1 MRFSRP
7 VLAVLLA
14 VNVSMGAIAA
24 PKHAAAPTPSRGRNV
39 IVFVADGLRYGSVT
53 QQSAP
58 TMWRVQHEGVDFQNS
73 HSIYPTLTTANAS
86 AIATGH
92 YLGDTGDYAN
102 TLYLGYPVAAHHN
115 ATLTFLEDDAI
126 LHDVKAHFG
135 ADYLG
140 QTTLMQAA
148 RTHGMTTVVMGKVGP
163 AAIQDL
169 GALDNQAILIDDAVG
184 HPANGEGM
192 PTGAPA
198 LDPKLADE
206 IAKATG
212 QTQAPLTNV
221 PNVDQQKY
229 LSTAA
234 AKVVLPY
241 LKSRG
246 KPFAMLF
253 WSRDP
258 DASQHGQQDSLGATS
273 PGING
278 PTSLAAIANAD
289 ATLKTLLDA
298 LQALGLANSTDV
310 FVTAD
315 HGFTTIVKS
324 EPSSTG
330 EPLPAHLPPGFLAF
344 SVSQWLEMNLYD
356 PDVGNAQMEP
366 GEHPSRGDG
375 IIGTDPDHPAAVVAA
390 NGGTDLLWFPD
401 ASARAHA
408 KVVFDQLIQQPYVS
422 GIFVNDQLMDQGNAQ
437 DFAGALRTSD
447 VALLGSSHVPPP
459 SMVVNFRS
467 YPIKDCSLGA
477 LQCAAEIADTNL
489 VAGQGMHGSFSRAET
504 RNFMAATG
512 PDFKAHF
519 ADTAPISNADITPT
533 LAHVLGLSLPKHGD
547 LEGRV
552 IAEALKGGKAPVVS
566 RKVLKSQPGPGG
578 VQTMVEMQLVGRTR
592 YFDAGGFAGR
602 TVGLDG
608 R

>member
-1 MRFSRP
+1 MQISRP
-7 VLAVLLA
+7 ALAVLLA
-14 VNVSMGAIAA
+14 ACLAAASQAA
-24 PKHAAAPTPSRGRNV
+24 PKHAAGPARNV

-58 TMWRVQHEGVDFQNS
+58 TMWRLQHEGVDFQNS

-102 TLYLGYPVAAHHN
+102 TLYLGYPVAARHN

-126 LHDVKAHFG
+126 LHDVKTHFG
-135 ADYLG
+135 AEYLG

-148 RTHGMTTVVMGKVGP
+148 RAHGMTTVVMGKVGP

-169 GALDNQAILIDDAVG
+169 GALDGQAILIDDAVG
-184 HPANGEGM
+184 RAANSEGM

-198 LDPKLADE
+198 LDPKLAEE

-212 QTQAPLTNV
+212 QLQPPLTNV

-246 KPFAMLF
+246 KAFAMLF

-258 DASQHGQQDSLGATS
+258 DASQHAQQDSLGATS

-315 HGFTTIVKS
+315 HGFATIVKS
-324 EPSSTG
+324 EPAPNG
-330 EPLPAHLPPGFLAF
+330 EPMPTHLPPGFLAV
-344 SVSQWLEMNLYD
+344 SVSQWLQMNLYD
-356 PDVGNAQMEP
+356 PDAGNAPMDAN
-366 GEHPSRGDG
+366 EHPSRGDG
-375 IIGTDPDHPAAVVAA
+375 IVGPDPDHPAAVIAA
-390 NGGTDLLWFPD
+390 NGGSDLLWFPD
-401 ASARAHA
+401 SSARAHA
-408 KVVFDQLIQQPYVS
+408 KAVFDQLVRQPYVS
-422 GIFVNDQLMDQGNAQ
+422 GIFINDQLMDQGNAQ

-447 VALLGSSHVPPP
+447 VNLLGSSHVPPP

-467 YPIKDCSLGA
+467 YTTKDCSFGVL
-477 LQCAAEIADTNL
+477 LCADEVADTNL
-489 VAGQGMHGSFSRAET
+489 VTGQGMHGSFSRAET

-533 LAHVLGLSLPKHGD
+533 LAHVLGLSLPKRGE

-552 IAEALKGGKAPVVS
+552 IAEALKGGKEPLVS

-602 TVGLDG
+602 TVGLSG
-608 R
+608 P